1 MPFQKRGALFAKL
14 AVTGAALAALALPG
28 GAAAAAPVG
37 CDLPAT
43 TQVFSSFGD
52 TSHYYLSSGG
62 AFEKLTWATTGAA
75 ALVAENEPF
84 KLNAATDTR
93 SLGLGAGATARSPKF
108 CVSADLPHLRFV
120 ARARGSE
127 PLEARIDTFVSGTL
141 VSSTVTSIPAA
152 AHTTWTPS
160 QFVSL
165 NTSGM
170 APGEK
175 ATAQVTFTSH
185 GDWLVDDVYID
196 PYAK

>member
-1 MPFQKRGALFAKL
+1 MPFQKRDVLLAKL
-14 AVTGAALAALALPG
+14 AVAGAAIAALAVPG
-28 GAAAAAPVG
+28 GAVAAAPAG
-37 CDLPAT
+37 CDVPAT
-43 TQVFSSFGD
+43 TQVFASFGD
-52 TSHYYLSSGG
+52 TSHYYLAGGG
-62 AFEKLTWATTGAA
+62 AFEKLTWATAGAA

-120 ARARGSE
+120 ARARGTE

-141 VSSTVTSIPAA
+141 VSSTTTSIPASV
-152 AHTTWTPS
+152 HTAWAPS
-160 QFVSL
+160 QYVSL

-170 APGEK
+170 AAGEK
-175 ATAQVTFTSH
+175 ATAQVTFRSR